1 MVAFEVYVAFT
12 VYLFSIIGVIVGYN
26 MLKNQIKQSAESLNS
41 DGIEVN
47 LDGLREEIFE
57 IIEEFMAN
65 MHTPTFLDHIGG
77 ALGQFVNYKLM
88 KTMQAD
94 NMLSNLIG
102 DHGEPLEQIETA

>member
-12 VYLFSIIGVIVGYN
+12 VYLFSILGVIVGYN

-57 IIEEFMAN
+57 IIEEFMGN
-65 MHTPTFLDHIGG
+65 MHTPTFFDHIGG
-77 ALGQFVNYKLM
+77 AFSQFINYKLM

-94 NMLSNLIG
+94 EMLSNLIG
-102 DHGEPLEQIETA
+102 EEAGQPELIENA

>member
-12 VYLFSIIGVIVGYN
+12 VYLFSILGVIVGYN

-57 IIEEFMAN
+57 IIEEFMGN
-65 MHTPTFLDHIGG
+65 MHTPTF
-77 ALGQFVNYKLM
+77 
-88 KTMQAD
+88 
-94 NMLSNLIG
+94 
-102 DHGEPLEQIETA
+102 